1 VVVGRVSGI
10 AIAPVKGLALAHPGA
25 VELGQTGVPE
35 DRRFYLVDA
44 DGRLLNGKAEGTLV
58 RIRAEAAPD
67 GSALVLRF
75 PDGTAVAGSVE
86 LGEPIETGFYGRPVA
101 GRVVV
106 GPWAEALSSFVG
118 RDLRLVRV
126 ASDGHGVDRGIE
138 GCVSLIGTASLAQLA
153 EQAGVPSVDGRRF
166 RMLFTVSG
174 LDPHAEDGWVGR
186 EIEVGAAHVRV
197 LGLVGRC
204 AVTTHDPDTGVP
216 TLDTLHVL
224 RDHRGDVPT
233 VEPLPF
239 GVRGE
244 VVRPGRV
251 AVGDPVRPVDP

>member
-1 VVVGRVSGI
+1 MVGTVSRI
-10 AIAPVKGLALAHPGA
+10 AIAPVKGLALVHPDA
-25 VELGQTGVPE
+25 VALGQAGVAE

-58 RIRAEAAPD
+58 RVRAEAAPD

-75 PDGTAVAGSVE
+75 PDGTAVAGDVE
-86 LGEPIETGFYGRPVA
+86 PGEAVQTTFYGRPVA
-101 GRVVV
+101 GRIVL
-106 GPWAEALSSFVG
+106 GPWAEALSSFVH
-118 RDLRLVRV
+118 RDVRLVRV
-126 ASDGHGVDRGIE
+126 VDDGHGVDRGVE
-138 GCVSLIGTASLAQLA
+138 GGVSLVGSASLAHLA
-153 EQAGVPSVDGRRF
+153 GQAGVPSVDGRRF

-186 EIEVGAAHVRV
+186 EVEAGEARVRL

-224 RDHRGDVPT
+224 RGYRADVPT
-233 VEPLPF
+233 DEPLPF